1 LNFRLETGM
10 KRILQK
16 NKVLLGATIT
26 LIALIALYL
35 TSGPETHQ
43 SRTDN
48 GSANSQYAVSAKH
61 NVLQELQPGLN
72 GLKIGD
78 SVRLSYLKTIQGQGI
93 SFDELVAKGPVAIV
107 FMAAKCP
114 VSQRYTL
121 RLNRLHE
128 EFSSRGVTILGIS
141 SNKNESLKELVRYAY
156 DTGYK
161 IQLVKDTDGEIAR
174 QIGATM
180 TPQVF
185 VVDQQ
190 SILRYRGA
198 IDDDRYENRVK
209 NHYLQDAL
217 NALLNKRPVPVSS
230 TQAFGCT
237 VHLPEQGSSVDVV
250 NYADHIAAILWNNCQ
265 PCHSPGQ
272 VAPFALL
279 TYEDAETWS
288 TEIAHYTQA
297 RFMPPWKPVAGFG
310 EFKNERRLSDEEIAL
325 IARWVETGSPPGDLK
340 KLPPPPAFSS
350 GWPLGEPDAIL
361 EMQETYEIGP
371 EGEDEYRNFVIP
383 TNFDRDMYVQA
394 LDIQPGN
401 RNVVH
406 HALVIADLTDDSRK
420 KDAQD
425 PKPGFAQIMAGG
437 PQSQPKSWRQ
447 KLKDKWQNLI
457 QGQKPKA
464 KQRRQVVYIN
474 GWLPGMT
481 PNVLPKGTGALLPK
495 GKDVVLLMHYYRT
508 GKVEQDR
515 SKIGLYFLDEPNPTR
530 VYTRDI
536 SKRNFT
542 IPAGEKR
549 YELKPRGTLK
559 EDIYLVGIIPHM
571 HFIGREMK
579 VTAMLPTHEEIPLV
593 WIKDWDFNWQDFYH
607 YKELLFL
614 PKGTE
619 IRVNANFDNSAAN
632 PRNPNDPPIAVS
644 YGYNTTDEMCAAR
657 LIYVKGS
664 DYDLSRQGYSSMN
677 TGMN

>member
-1 LNFRLETGM
+1 M

-16 NKVLLGATIT
+16 NKVLLGAILV
-26 LIALIALYL
+26 LIVLIALYVK
-35 TSGPETHQ
+35 TSEPETHQ
-43 SRTDN
+43 SRADA
-48 GSANSQYAVSAKH
+48 GSVNSQYAVSSKH
-61 NVLQELQPGLN
+61 NVLQELQPGFN

-78 SVRLSYLKTIQGQGI
+78 SVKLSSLKTIRGQRI
-93 SFDELVAKGPVAIV
+93 SFDELVAEGPVAIV
-107 FMAAKCP
+107 FMGAKCP

-128 EFSSRGVTILGIS
+128 EFSTQGVTILGIS

-161 IQLVKDTDGEIAR
+161 IQLVKDTNGEIAR

-185 VVDQQ
+185 VVDRQ

-209 NHYLQDAL
+209 NHYLKDVL
-217 NALLNKRPVPVSS
+217 NALVNGKPVSISS

-237 VHLPEQGSSVDVV
+237 VHLPEPGSSVEAV
-250 NYADHIAAILWNNCQ
+250 NYAEHIAPILWKNCQ

-272 VAPFALL
+272 VAPFSLL

-325 IARWVETGSPPGDLK
+325 IARWAETGSLAGDLK
-340 KLPPPPAFSS
+340 KLPPPPTFSS
-350 GWPLGEPDAIL
+350 SWPLGEPDAIL

-406 HALVIADLTDDSRK
+406 HALVIADMTDDSRK
-420 KDAQD
+420 RDAAD
-425 PKPGFAQIMAGG
+425 PKPGFEQIMAGG
-437 PQSQPKSWRQ
+437 TQSQPKSWSQ
-447 KLKDKWQNLI
+447 KLKNRLQNLLP
-457 QGQKPKA
+457 GQKPKSR
-464 KQRRQVVYIN
+464 KRRQVVYIN

-515 SKIGLYFLDEPNPTR
+515 SKIGLYFLDEPNPIR
-530 VYTRDI
+530 VYTKDI
-536 SKRNFT
+536 SKRKFT
-542 IPAGEKR
+542 IPAGEQR
-549 YELKPRGTLK
+549 YELKPRGTLP
-559 EDIYLVGIIPHM
+559 EDIYLVSIIPHM
-571 HFIGREMK
+571 HFLGSEMK
-579 VTAMLPTHEEIPLV
+579 VTAILPTHEEIPLV
-593 WIKDWDFNWQDFYH
+593 WIKNWDFNWQDVYN

-619 IRVNANFDNSAAN
+619 IRVNAAFDNSAGN
-632 PRNPNDPPIAVS
+632 PRNPNDPPKPVS
-644 YGYNTTDEMCAAR
+644 FGYNTTDEMCAAR

-664 DYDLSRQGYSSMN
+664 DYDLSKEGYSSMN
-677 TGMN
+677 TNMN